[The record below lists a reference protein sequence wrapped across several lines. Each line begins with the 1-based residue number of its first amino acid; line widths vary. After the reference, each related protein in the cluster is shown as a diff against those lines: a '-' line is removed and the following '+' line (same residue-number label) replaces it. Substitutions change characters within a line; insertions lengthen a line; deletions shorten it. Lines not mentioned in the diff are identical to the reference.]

1 MIRKLGLVVLVIAV
15 IALQGIGLVARNLA
29 ADQTLNVGLEA
40 EVSCLDP
47 HLGFDAAQDLC
58 VRQYIY
64 DRLVHFENPGLSD
77 WEVTGGLAESWEMS
91 DDGKTIVF
99 NLRQGVQFHGGY
111 GEFTSEDVAFS
122 IERVKSDVS
131 SFASQDQWTN
141 IESVAT
147 PDKYTAVIK
156 LTASDPMWLAKV
168 AYLQGGPFIVSK
180 VAVQALGED
189 HKMNPVGTGPFKF
202 DSYVPGES
210 LTLVKTDDYWGG
222 EWIIDKMVFNF
233 IEDDNARTL
242 GLLSGELD
250 VVKGLGDDK
259 WIELVKNSGA
269 VVEFFGPSVVPT
281 VSFKLTN
288 DILANKKVRLAI
300 IHAIDRDV
308 VALAQGQATVPV
320 YGALH
325 PSWKLATDDVTKY
338 EHDPVLARQ
347 YLAEAGYPDGFD
359 IEVYSSER
367 IGYLRQYT
375 IIQEQLR
382 QVGINMIVNVVDH
395 STYWANNFGD
405 LNPIVITGYI
415 QFPTAAVWLRAFGH
429 SASIVGKP
437 GASFNFSHY
446 GDLCGSIDDLLASA
460 EGQPEDVQRDL
471 YKQAQQQIVEDLPFF
486 DYIGSLSTTGLTTS
500 VDLGYAGELSS
511 RGGFWVRVT
520 KDTAKLAK

>member
-1 MIRKLGLVVLVIAV
+1 MVKKIVLIMLAVGFVLV
-15 IALQGIGLVARNLA
+15 QGVGLVARDLA
-29 ADQTLNVGLEA
+29 SDQTLNIGLEA

-64 DRLVHFENPGLSD
+64 DRLVHFKNPGLSD

-91 DDGKTIVF
+91 EDGKTIVF

-122 IERVKSDVS
+122 IQRVKSDVS

-141 IESVAT
+141 IESVTT
-147 PDKYTAVIK
+147 PDKYTVIIE
-156 LTASDPMWLAKV
+156 LGASDPMWLAKV

-180 VAVQALGED
+180 AAVQALGED
-189 HKMNPVGTGPFKF
+189 HKMNPIGTGPFMF
-202 DSYVPGES
+202 DSYIPGES
-210 LTLVKTDDYWGG
+210 LTLVSNDCYWGG

-259 WIELVKNSGA
+259 WIEVVQNGGG

-281 VSFKLTN
+281 ISFKLTN

-300 IHAIDRDV
+300 VHAIDRDA
-308 VALAQGQATVPV
+308 VAEAQGQATVPV

-338 EHDPVLARQ
+338 QHDPVLAKQ
-347 YLAEAGYPDGFD
+347 YLEEAGYPDGFD

-367 IGYLRQYT
+367 ASYLRQYT

-382 QVGINMIVNVVDH
+382 QIGINMIVNVVDH

-405 LNPIVITGYI
+405 LNPMVITGYI
-415 QFPTAAVWLRAFGH
+415 QFPTAGVWLRAFGH

-446 GDLCGSIDDLLASA
+446 GDLCGSIDDLLARA
-460 EGQPEDVQRDL
+460 EGQPEDVQADL
-471 YKQAQQQIVEDLPFF
+471 YKQAQQQIAEDLPFF
-486 DYIGSLSTTGLTTS
+486 DYIGSLSTTGLSSS
-500 VDLGYAGELSS
+500 VDLGYEGELSS
-511 RGGFWVRVT
+511 RGGFWVRIT